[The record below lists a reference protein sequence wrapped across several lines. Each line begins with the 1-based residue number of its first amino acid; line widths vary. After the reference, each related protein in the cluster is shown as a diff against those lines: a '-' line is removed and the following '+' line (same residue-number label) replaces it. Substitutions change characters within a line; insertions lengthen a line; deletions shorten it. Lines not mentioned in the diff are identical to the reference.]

1 MHNNKPIMQRNLAEP
16 PLPLAPLVERRQWVV
31 WRWTPQNDRREKLH
45 FMALERQR
53 PASLTDPSTW
63 CDYDTALAA
72 VQAGHADGIAYVM
85 TEADP
90 FAAIELVH
98 CRHPVTRSIDV
109 GAQNFLDVARNTYTE
124 VTPSGDGCMIWGLTG
139 DGTAPVHQKY
149 TVEIEGKQIAAE
161 LCRRVPKVLP
171 ITGYRLDT
179 IEAMTSIDKVIDW
192 ARVWGERRTH
202 DNGHGS
208 KVSHS
213 LSTRNRPSRGRSAPS
228 PAAAARHR
236 AHRRAGA
243 RRAGNYP

>member
-1 MHNNKPIMQRNLAEP
+1 
-16 PLPLAPLVERRQWVV
+16 
-31 WRWTPQNDRREKLH
+31 
-45 FMALERQR
+45 MALERQR

-109 GAQNFLDVARNTYTE
+109 WAQNFLDVARNTYTE

-149 TVEIEGKQIAAE
+149 TVEIEGKQVAAE

-192 ARVWGERRTH
+192 ARVWGERRTQA
-202 DNGHGS
+202 NGHGS
-208 KVSHS
+208 KVEV
-213 LSTRNRPSRGRSAPS
+213 TASRHETTQAAALTKARAAADQHRAR
-228 PAAAARHR
+228 AAAARHR